1 MANTRSFRSNT
12 GYPVHLFIGEKT
24 IQVPVDEPLQT
35 DDKDLAEALAAESAE
50 VRETTQKSKDK
61 AAEPKRK

>member
-12 GYPVHLFIGEKT
+12 GYPVHLFIGNQT

-35 DDKDLAEALAAESAE
+35 DDKDLAEALAASAE
-50 VRETTQKSKDK
+50 VRETTRPPKDK
-61 AAEPKRK
+61 ATRPQRK